1 MRYKVILAQKNMGYP
16 QPWLGS
22 RLIIFRLPV
31 LFQEA
36 PAPHFFF
43 QAAAAPGFFKAI
55 LAPAPQIISSQTN
68 LYLLL
73 TMSDVK
79 K

>member
-1 MRYKVILAQKNMGYP
+1 MAGEPANY
-16 QPWLGS
+16 
-22 RLIIFRLPV
+22 F
-31 LFQEA
+31 
-36 PAPHFFF
+36 PAPRFISRGSGSSFFF